1 MPSKIWSDYN
11 KANLS
16 TKAGVDNVQ
25 EQISGRYYGC
35 FHSHNISV
43 AAQTAEAKPVRPAP
57 GQVLVP
63 PQVRET
69 AELQKISKR
78 FDIDASVLQ
87 TEFERGWGF
96 KELRHAAL
104 LSLASG
110 KNINEILRL
119 KENNSWPRVEY
130 LTGITPNDIK
140 AARDRNDARYFA
152 AALGLKE
159 KDHPSL
165 PASELLAEWC
175 AACRTAGTSF
185 WQHGR
190 EHFGCSSSADAWLEL
205 CAYELDVSREKLDA
219 IREKNSQR
227 KMNLLLK

>member
-1 MPSKIWSDYN
+1 MFKN
-11 KANLS
+11 KLAAVIMAVF
-16 TKAGVDNVQ
+16 TA
-25 EQISGRYYGC
+25 IT
-35 FHSHNISV
+35 FSV

-78 FDIDASVLQ
+78 FDIDAYVLQ
-87 TEFERGWGF
+87 TEFDRGWGF

-152 AALGLKE
+152 AVLGLKE
-159 KDHPSL
+159 KDIL
-165 PASELLAEWC
+165 PYLSQNYALNDVLHAALLAQASGSTAESIL
-175 AACRTAGTSF
+175 AAHRPPTHDWSYV
-185 WQHGR
+185 
-190 EHFGCSSSADAWLEL
+190 
-205 CAYELDVSREKLDA
+205 AYELDVSREKLDA
-219 IREKNSQR
+219 IREKIASV
-227 KMNLLLK
+227 K

>member
-1 MPSKIWSDYN
+1 MFKN
-11 KANLS
+11 KLAAVIMAVF
-16 TKAGVDNVQ
+16 TA
-25 EQISGRYYGC
+25 IT
-35 FHSHNISV
+35 FSV

-69 AELQKISKR
+69 A
-78 FDIDASVLQ
+78 VLQ
-87 TEFERGWGF
+87 TEFDRGWGF

-152 AALGLKE
+152 AVLGLKE
-159 KDHPSL
+159 KDIL
-165 PASELLAEWC
+165 PYLRQNYALNDVLHAALLAQASGSTAESIL
-175 AACRTAGTSF
+175 AAHRPPTHDWSYV
-185 WQHGR
+185 
-190 EHFGCSSSADAWLEL
+190 
-205 CAYELDVSREKLDA
+205 AYELDVSREKLDA
-219 IREKNSQR
+219 IREKIASV
-227 KMNLLLK
+227 K

>member
-1 MPSKIWSDYN
+1 MFKN
-11 KANLS
+11 KLAVGILAAFAAI
-16 TKAGVDNVQ
+16 T
-25 EQISGRYYGC
+25 
-35 FHSHNISV
+35 FSV
-43 AAQTAEAKPVRPAP
+43 AAQTVEARPVQPAS

-87 TEFERGWGF
+87 TEFDRGWGF
-96 KELRHAAL
+96 KELRHAAI

-130 LTGITPNDIK
+130 LTGITPNDMK

-152 AALGLKE
+152 ALGLKE
-159 KDHPSL
+159 RDIL
-165 PASELLAEWC
+165 PYLRQNYALNDVLHAALLAQASGSTAESIL
-175 AACRTAGTSF
+175 AAHRPPTHDWSYV
-185 WQHGR
+185 
-190 EHFGCSSSADAWLEL
+190 
-205 CAYELDVSREKLDA
+205 AYELDVSREKLDA
-219 IREKNSQR
+219 IREKIASV
-227 KMNLLLK
+227 K

>member
-1 MPSKIWSDYN
+1 MFKN
-11 KANLS
+11 KLAAVIMAVF
-16 TKAGVDNVQ
+16 TA
-25 EQISGRYYGC
+25 IT
-35 FHSHNISV
+35 FSV

-87 TEFERGWGF
+87 TEFDRGWGF

-130 LTGITPNDIK
+130 LTGITPVIL
-140 AARDRNDARYFA
+140 R
-152 AALGLKE
+152 LHL
-159 KDHPSL
+159 
-165 PASELLAEWC
+165 
-175 AACRTAGTSF
+175 
-185 WQHGR
+185 
-190 EHFGCSSSADAWLEL
+190 
-205 CAYELDVSREKLDA
+205 
-219 IREKNSQR
+219 I
-227 KMNLLLK
+227 

>member
-1 MPSKIWSDYN
+1 MFKN
-11 KANLS
+11 KLAAVIMAVF
-16 TKAGVDNVQ
+16 TA
-25 EQISGRYYGC
+25 IT
-35 FHSHNISV
+35 FSV

-63 PQVRET
+63 PQ
-69 AELQKISKR
+69 KISKR

-87 TEFERGWGF
+87 TEFDRGWGF

-152 AALGLKE
+152 AALDLKE
-159 KDHPSL
+159 RDIL
-165 PASELLAEWC
+165 PYLRQNYALNDVLHAALLAQASGSTAESIL
-175 AACRTAGTSF
+175 AAHRPPT
-185 WQHGR
+185 HGW
-190 EHFGCSSSADAWLEL
+190 SYV
-205 CAYELDVSREKLDA
+205 AYELDVSREKLDA
-219 IREKNSQR
+219 IMEKIASV
-227 KMNLLLK
+227 K

>member
-1 MPSKIWSDYN
+1 MFKN
-11 KANLS
+11 KLAAVIMAVF
-16 TKAGVDNVQ
+16 TA
-25 EQISGRYYGC
+25 IT
-35 FHSHNISV
+35 FSV

-87 TEFERGWGF
+87 TEFGRGWGF

-159 KDHPSL
+159 KDILPYLRQNYSL
-165 PASELLAEWC
+165 NDVLHAALLAQASGSTAESIL
-175 AACRTAGTSF
+175 AAHRPPTHDWSYV
-185 WQHGR
+185 
-190 EHFGCSSSADAWLEL
+190 
-205 CAYELDVSREKLDA
+205 AYELDVSREKLDA
-219 IREKNSQR
+219 IREKIASV
-227 KMNLLLK
+227 K

>member
-1 MPSKIWSDYN
+1 MSDYN

-16 TKAGVDNVQ
+16 MKAGVDNVQ

-35 FHSHNISV
+35 FHSHNIFCCGSNGRS
-43 AAQTAEAKPVRPAP
+43 QTGRPAP

-87 TEFERGWGF
+87 TEFDRGWGF

-152 AALGLKE
+152 AALDLKE
-159 KDHPSL
+159 RDIL
-165 PASELLAEWC
+165 PYLRQNYALNDVLHAALLAQASGSTAESIL
-175 AACRTAGTSF
+175 AAHRPPTHDWSYV
-185 WQHGR
+185 
-190 EHFGCSSSADAWLEL
+190 
-205 CAYELDVSREKLDA
+205 AYELDVSREKLDA
-219 IREKNSQR
+219 IMEKIASV
-227 KMNLLLK
+227 K

>member
-1 MPSKIWSDYN
+1 MFKN
-11 KANLS
+11 KLAAVIMAVF
-16 TKAGVDNVQ
+16 TA
-25 EQISGRYYGC
+25 IT
-35 FHSHNISV
+35 FSV

-159 KDHPSL
+159 KDILPYLRQNYSL
-165 PASELLAEWC
+165 NDVCCMPHCWHKLLA
-175 AACRTAGTSF
+175 ARQRAF
-185 WQHGR
+185 WLLIVRRRMTGVM
-190 EHFGCSSSADAWLEL
+190 WL
-205 CAYELDVSREKLDA
+205 
-219 IREKNSQR
+219 
-227 KMNLLLK
+227 MNWMSVVKS